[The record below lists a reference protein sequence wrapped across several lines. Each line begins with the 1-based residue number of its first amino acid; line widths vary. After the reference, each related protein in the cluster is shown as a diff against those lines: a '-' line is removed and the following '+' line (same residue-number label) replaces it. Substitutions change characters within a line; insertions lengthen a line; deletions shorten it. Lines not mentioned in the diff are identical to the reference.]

1 MPALVDDE
9 QDAAVP
15 LRQKDLALLIY
26 LRLEPAR
33 EHARASL
40 AALLWS
46 ECDERKARHSLSQ
59 ALGRIRDAVGDASMA
74 VGRETVHWRGPLS
87 CDAARLEDGDATA
100 VDAELRLYAG
110 DFVVGLAL
118 GEGASAFDEWAD
130 ARRAF
135 LRRRAAQ
142 LLDASA
148 AECERLGRHGMALQL
163 AARLIEIEPLSETA
177 HRRVMRAWAAL
188 GERAMAVRHYQ
199 KLERTLRLEEG
210 LEPDPATQALAADLR
225 GGWADPPES
234 KALATTGSH
243 RRQR

>member
-1 MPALVDDE
+1 MPALVDDG
-9 QDAAVP
+9 QDAVP

-26 LRLEPAR
+26 LRLEPHR

-40 AALLWS
+40 ASLLWS

-59 ALGRIRDAVGDASMA
+59 ALGRIRDAVGGDTMV
-74 VGRETVHWRGPLS
+74 VGRDTVHWRGELA
-87 CDAARLEDGDATA
+87 CDAVLLESGNPTSA
-100 VDAELRLYAG
+100 DAELRFYAG
-110 DFVVGLAL
+110 DFVAGLAL
-118 GEGASAFDEWAD
+118 GDGAGAFDDWAD

-148 AECERLGRHGMALQL
+148 AESERLGRHGMALQL
-163 AARLIEIEPLSETA
+163 AARLLEIEPLAESA

-188 GERAMAVRHYQ
+188 GERAMALRHYHQ
-199 KLERTLRLEEG
+199 LARTLRREEG
-210 LEPDPATQALAADLR
+210 LDPDPATQALAAELR
-225 GGWADPPES
+225 GAWVDPPES

>member
-9 QDAAVP
+9 HDALVP
-15 LRQKDLALLIY
+15 LRQKDLALLVY
-26 LRLEPAR
+26 LRMEPHR
-33 EHARASL
+33 EHARSSL
-40 AALLWS
+40 ASLLWS
-46 ECDERKARHSLSQ
+46 ECDEHRARHSLSQ
-59 ALGRIRDAVGDASMA
+59 ALGRIREALGDTALA
-74 VGRETVHWRGPLS
+74 VGRETVHWRGALP
-87 CDAARLEDGDATA
+87 CDAAQLEDGDPTT

-118 GEGASAFDEWAD
+118 GDGAAAFDEWAD

-142 LLDASA
+142 LLDSSA

-163 AARLIEIEPLSETA
+163 ASRLIEIEPLSESA
-177 HRRVMRAWAAL
+177 HRRLMRAWAAL
-188 GERAMAVRHYQ
+188 GERAMALRHYHQ
-199 KLERTLRLEEG
+199 LQRNLRKEEG
-210 LEPDPATQALAADLR
+210 LEPDPATQALAAELR
-225 GGWADPPES
+225 GAWADPPES

>member
-1 MPALVDDE
+1 MPALVDAAR
-9 QDAAVP
+9 DAAVP
-15 LRQKDLALLIY
+15 LRQKDLALLVY
-26 LRLEPAR
+26 LRLEPHR

-59 ALGRIRDAVGDASMA
+59 ALGRIRDAVGGASMV
-74 VGRETVHWRGPLS
+74 VGRETVCWRGDLA
-87 CDAARLEDGDATA
+87 CDAVLLENDDPTRA
-100 VDAELRLYAG
+100 DAELRFYAG
-110 DFVVGLAL
+110 DFVAGLAL
-118 GEGASAFDEWAD
+118 GEGALAFDEWAD

-148 AECERLGRHGMALQL
+148 EEAERLGRHGMALQL
-163 AARLIEIEPLSETA
+163 ATRLLEIEPLSEAA

-188 GERAMAVRHYQ
+188 GERAMAVRHYHQ
-199 KLERTLRLEEG
+199 LERALREER
-210 LEPDPATQALAADLR
+210 LEPDPATRALVAELRNDWSDLPDDR
-225 GGWADPPES
+225 
-234 KALATTGSH
+234 ALATTGSH